1 MVLKLAKDYCFDSKG
16 IKMELKVLATDK
28 VEKHESFII
37 RPRIKVWMARA
48 ITFVLL
54 WTSLVQLIALG
65 ELLGPSLL
73 RGMPYCFSSPPVEK
87 SLAQAKVVLPPKSKS
102 LACLNNDY
110 L

>member
-1 MVLKLAKDYCFDSKG
+1 MVLKWGKDYCCDTKG
-16 IKMELKVLATDK
+16 IKMELKV
-28 VEKHESFII
+28 EKHETLII
-37 RPRIKVWMARA
+37 RPRIKMWMARA
-48 ITFVLL
+48 ITIVLL

-73 RGMPYCFSSPPVEK
+73 KGMPYCFSSPPVEK

-102 LACLNNDY
+102 LACLNTDY